1 MKGIDSDDERNEDG
15 DEGEGNEHGRG
26 SQVQEED
33 MTRIPPCY
41 AKASANCLG
50 PRHPKKARATTTQ
63 QLSELDKETPS
74 LSYVQDETQGKVSVH
89 LKVKGQDD
97 RKVHYKIKKTQALTK
112 LMEAYCSRKGL
123 QMNSTCFLK
132 NGSKLQKIPP

>member
-1 MKGIDSDDERNEDG
+1 MSWMKGIDSDDERDEDDGGDG
-15 DEGEGNEHGRG
+15 DGEEGNEYGRG

-74 LSYVQDETQGKVSVH
+74 LSYVQAPPWCLPPCPRRWCWGIHDENNANVSLK
-89 LKVKGQDD
+89 LKVKSQDNC
-97 RKVHYKIKKTQALTK
+97 VV
-112 LMEAYCSRKGL
+112 
-123 QMNSTCFLK
+123 
-132 NGSKLQKIPP
+132 PPMYLRSG